1 MRSRKMTYRD
11 RSPLRRRRDNNDS
24 RRPDHYHNR
33 RGVADD
39 EDEPRYNDRS
49 PLPRRE
55 VRRLSSEDRF
65 NDQSPRPLRPVRRL
79 GSPPESGRIVFRGG
93 RSNSPPPQNDINRGG
108 YLRRFDGDKDDDG
121 IVGARGS
128 VRQQQQQ
135 PWDRSELD
143 EKVSQ
148 RGGLSMD
155 YRHVNDEVN
164 RSSLKQVGESE
175 NSMQRFRHEKEYQ
188 GIGSS
193 SFDGG
198 KSMLVPKPMYFEDGT
213 VRTFFALPPEGSKN
227 RDFLAS
233 SSGMTNVGLHK
244 DEELRYR
251 DQIHSMKMPMRETF
265 GEAKPIYDEQ
275 HYSVQMHP
283 SRVQTRESY
292 DEELKPVLYT
302 RDAAYPVVPVS
313 QSKTFSTSSLSFG
326 KEDGVGSRLPVE
338 GYGKGVG
345 NYVESLGRDANITAS
360 HSDPTRDE
368 KDPVYYQRG
377 VRSPLRHE
385 HQDYYHPEL
394 GRRKIIDSGYLGDE
408 LYRKMPSATQGDY
421 RNRELLKPSYMDPD
435 PVDEF
440 YREMPPTTQR
450 DYHNRELSRPSY
462 VDLDFGR
469 SHRSTRE
476 SDLLDHYTVR
486 GEPVSD
492 YNNIKRAPL
501 VPMQDRD
508 FLGSGSSHLE
518 IGTRISGGRK
528 LTSLEQDYAFER
540 EAISRSYR
548 ERLEKATPEFE
559 SDIHDINLSPRRR
572 LRVQELDNYDSSERM
587 LQRDYIMEEEMSRR
601 YPGSTLSSG
610 RIISRRIQEP
620 TGSDI
625 QGDGANPGRLSL
637 SARLNFDRHQ
647 YRKGGKPFKR
657 LTTIG
662 ASSSDR
668 FSDHAQQRT
677 GGHVSIKKRL
687 RSGPFNS
694 HHLDERMDSHK
705 GLKSKRRALNNPFD
719 SPGASN
725 GDAVEDA
732 FTLKSDVPED
742 SEEFKLLVQRAFLRF
757 SKQLNENPSQRKR
770 YLEQGKCRV
779 LCSVCGSL
787 SKEFPDTQSL
797 VRHAF
802 TSLKVG
808 LRADHLGLHKALCV
822 LMGWKSS
829 EVPDGRWSLQV
840 LPEAQALSLKEDL
853 VLWPPQVII
862 HNSSI
867 LNENPD
873 ERKVIKIEEM
883 EGMLKDMGYGE
894 GKTKVCRGKPANQ
907 SIMVVTFNSTFSGL
921 QEAQRLHNYYADKKR
936 GREDFLRI
944 NSKSGGKSE
953 EAHGELAK
961 NVGQDVLYGYIGTAE
976 DLDKLDFGSKS
987 KCIVKSKKDIQA
999 IAGAPLETD

>member
-11 RSPLRRRRDNNDS
+11 RSPLGRRRDNTDS
-24 RRPDHYHNR
+24 RRPDHYHTR

-39 EDEPRYNDRS
+39 EDDEPRYNNRS
-49 PLPRRE
+49 PPLRRH

-65 NDQSPRPLRPVRRL
+65 NDPSPPRPLRPVRRL
-79 GSPPESGRIVFRGG
+79 SSPPESGRIVFRGG
-93 RSNSPPPQNDINRGG
+93 RSNSPPPQNHNNRG
-108 YLRRFDGDKDDDG
+108 YSRRFDGDKEDDEIMG
-121 IVGARGS
+121 SRGS
-128 VRQQQQQ
+128 VRQQ
-135 PWDRSELD
+135 PWNRSELD

-148 RGGLSMD
+148 RSE

-164 RSSLKQVGESE
+164 RSSLKQVGETE
-175 NSMQRFRHEKEYQ
+175 NSMPRFRHEKEYQ
-188 GIGSS
+188 GVGSS
-193 SFDGG
+193 SFDRG

-213 VRTFFALPPEGSKN
+213 VQTFFAVPPEGSKN
-227 RDFLAS
+227 RNFLAS
-233 SSGMTNVGLHK
+233 SSGMTDVGIHK

-251 DQIHSMKMPMRETF
+251 DQIHSNKMPTRETL
-265 GEAKPIYDEQ
+265 GEAKPIYDEGL
-275 HYSVQMHP
+275 HYSAQMHP
-283 SRVQTRESY
+283 SRVRTRESY
-292 DEELKPVLYT
+292 DGELKPVLYT
-302 RDAAYPVVPVS
+302 RDAAYSMLPVS
-313 QSKTFSTSSLSFG
+313 QSKTFCSTSSSLG
-326 KEDGVGSRLPVE
+326 KEDGVGSRLPIE

-345 NYVESLGRDANITAS
+345 NFVDSLGRDANISVS
-360 HSDPTRDE
+360 HSDLSRDE
-368 KDPVYYQRG
+368 KDPTYYQRG

-408 LYRKMPSATQGDY
+408 LYRKMPSASQG
-421 RNRELLKPSYMDPD
+421 
-435 PVDEF
+435 
-440 YREMPPTTQR
+440 
-450 DYHNRELSRPSY
+450 DYHNRELSRPIY
-462 VDLDFGR
+462 MDLDFGR

-508 FLGSGSSHLE
+508 FLGSESSHLE
-518 IGTRISGGRK
+518 IGTRISGGHK
-528 LTSLEQDYAFER
+528 ITSLEPDYAFER

-548 ERLEKATPEFE
+548 ERLIDKATPELE
-559 SDIHDINLSPRRR
+559 SDTHDFNLSHRRR
-572 LRVQELDNYDSSERM
+572 LRVEELDNYDSSERM
-587 LQRDYIMEEEMSRR
+587 LKRDYIMEEEMSRR

-610 RIISRRIQEP
+610 RILSRRMQEP
-620 TGSDI
+620 SSSDI
-625 QGDGANPGRLSL
+625 QGNGANPGRLSL
-637 SARLNFDRHQ
+637 SERLNFDRHQ
-647 YRKGGKPFKR
+647 YRKGGKPYKR
-657 LTTIG
+657 MTTIG

-677 GGHVSIKKRL
+677 GGHVSIRKRL
-687 RSGPFNS
+687 RPGPFNS
-694 HHLDERMDSHK
+694 HHLDLRVNSHK
-705 GLKSKRRALNNPFD
+705 GLKSRRRSLNNPFD
-719 SPGASN
+719 SLDASN

-732 FTLKSDVPED
+732 STPLKSDVPED
-742 SEEFKLLVQRAFLRF
+742 SEEFKLLVQRAFLQF
-757 SKQLNENPSQRKR
+757 SKQLNENPAQRKR
-770 YLEQGKCRV
+770 FLEQGKCRV

-787 SKEFPDTQSL
+787 SKDFADTQSL

-829 EVPDGRWSLQV
+829 EVPDDRWSLQV
-840 LPEAQALSLKEDL
+840 LPDAQALSLKEDL

-883 EGMLKDMGYGE
+883 EGILKDMGYGD

-907 SIMVVTFNSTFSGL
+907 SIMVVTFNSTFSGM
-921 QEAQRLHNYYADKKR
+921 QEAQRLHNYYTDKKR
-936 GREDFLRI
+936 GRADFLRI
-944 NSKSGGKSE
+944 NSKSGEKSE
-953 EAHGELAK
+953 ESHGELAK
-961 NVGQDVLYGYIGTAE
+961 NVSHDVLYGYMGTAE

-999 IAGAPLETD
+999 IAVAPLETD

>member
-11 RSPLRRRRDNNDS
+11 RSPSGRRRDNND
-24 RRPDHYHNR
+24 RQRPDHYRTR

-39 EDEPRYNDRS
+39 EPRYNNRS
-49 PLPRRE
+49 PPLRRH

-65 NDQSPRPLRPVRRL
+65 NDPSPPRPLRPVRRL
-79 GSPPESGRIVFRGG
+79 SSPPESGRIVFRGG
-93 RSNSPPPQNDINRGG
+93 RSNSPPHNHNNRG
-108 YLRRFDGDKDDDG
+108 YLRRFDGDKEDDE
-121 IVGARGS
+121 IVGSRGS
-128 VRQQQQQ
+128 VRQH
-135 PWDRSELD
+135 PWNHTELD

-148 RGGLSMD
+148 RIE

-175 NSMQRFRHEKEYQ
+175 NSMPSFRREKEYQ

-198 KSMLVPKPMYFEDGT
+198 KSNLVPKPMYFEDGT
-213 VRTFFALPPEGSKN
+213 VRTFFAHPPEGSKTRN
-227 RDFLAS
+227 FPAS
-233 SSGMTNVGLHK
+233 SSGMTDVGLHK

-251 DQIHSMKMPMRETF
+251 DQIHSNKMPMRETF
-265 GEAKPIYDEQ
+265 GEAKPIYDEGL
-275 HYSVQMHP
+275 HYSTQMHP
-283 SRVQTRESY
+283 SRVRTRESY
-292 DEELKPVLYT
+292 DEELKPVIYT
-302 RDAAYPVVPVS
+302 RDAAYPMLPVS
-313 QSKTFSTSSLSFG
+313 QSKTFRSTSLSLG
-326 KEDGVGSRLPVE
+326 KEDGVGSRLPIE

-345 NYVESLGRDANITAS
+345 NFVDSLGREHDANISAS
-360 HSDPTRDE
+360 HSDLTRDE
-368 KDPVYYQRG
+368 KDPTYYQRG

-421 RNRELLKPSYMDPD
+421 HNRELLKPSYMDPD
-435 PVDEF
+435 PVDES

-462 VDLDFGR
+462 MDLDFGR

-476 SDLLDHYTVR
+476 SDFLDHYIVR

-492 YNNIKRAPL
+492 YNNIRRAPL

-518 IGTRISGGRK
+518 VGTRISGGRK
-528 LTSLEQDYAFER
+528 ILSLEPNYAFER

-548 ERLEKATPEFE
+548 ERLIDKATPEFE
-559 SDIHDINLSPRRR
+559 SDIHDFNLSPRRR
-572 LRVQELDNYDSSERM
+572 LRVEELDNYDSSERM
-587 LQRDYIMEEEMSRR
+587 LKRDYIMEEEMSRR

-610 RIISRRIQEP
+610 RIISRRMQEP
-620 TGSDI
+620 TSSDI
-625 QGDGANPGRLSL
+625 RGDGAIPGRLSL
-637 SARLNFDRHQ
+637 SERLNFDRHQ
-647 YRKGGKPFKR
+647 YRKGGKPYKR
-657 LTTIG
+657 MTTIG
-662 ASSSDR
+662 TSSSDR

-694 HHLDERMDSHK
+694 HHLDVRIESHK
-705 GLKSKRRALNNPFD
+705 GLKSRRRTLNNPFD
-719 SPGASN
+719 SPGPSN

-732 FTLKSDVPED
+732 LTPLKSDVPED
-742 SEEFKLLVQRAFLRF
+742 SEEFKLLAQRAFLRF
-757 SKQLNENPSQRKR
+757 SKQLNDNPAQRKR

-787 SKEFPDTQSL
+787 SKEFADTQSL

-829 EVPDGRWSLQV
+829 EVPDDRWSLQV
-840 LPEAQALSLKEDL
+840 LPDAQALSLKEDL

-873 ERKVIKIEEM
+873 ERKVIRIEEM
-883 EGMLKDMGYGE
+883 EGILKDMGYGD

-907 SIMVVTFNSTFSGL
+907 SIMVVTFNSTLSGL
-921 QEAQRLHNYYADKKR
+921 QEAQRLHNYYTEKKR
-936 GREDFLRI
+936 GREDFMRI
-944 NSKSGGKSE
+944 NSKSGEKSE

-961 NVGQDVLYGYIGTAE
+961 NVSHDVLYGYMGIAE

-999 IAGAPLETD
+999 IASAPLETD